1 MLLGR
6 ARWSSGFLAAGLL
19 TPILHL
25 QWVLGRADLKQLEFS
40 REESQLS
47 GQADRGDKYTRLAR
61 ENVYKLDKFGRL
73 IQIRLTVLHAPFCPG
88 LLHPRTALAKH
99 FLC

>member
-1 MLLGR
+1 M
-6 ARWSSGFLAAGLL
+6 
-19 TPILHL
+19 
-25 QWVLGRADLKQLEFS
+25 
-40 REESQLS
+40 ESQLS